1 METYTKQNSLKQ
13 FANTLLRKT
22 QRTEIT
28 KLQTN
33 TVTIRNVY
41 KNKQIIDVA
50 CSGLNRCFFR
60 I

>member
-1 METYTKQNSLKQ
+1 METYIKPNSLKY
-13 FANTLLRKT
+13 FANRLLRKT

-41 KNKQIIDVA
+41 KNKQIIEVA
-50 CSGLNRCFFR
+50 CSGLNRCFSR

>member
-1 METYTKQNSLKQ
+1 METYIKTNSLKLY
-13 FANTLLRKT
+13 ANRLLRKT
-22 QRTEIT
+22 QRIEIT
-28 KLQTN
+28 KLSTN

-50 CSGLNRCFFR
+50 SNGLNRCFFR

>member
-1 METYTKQNSLKQ
+1 METYIKKPSLKS
-13 FANTLLRKT
+13 FANRLLRKA
-22 QRTEIT
+22 QRAEVT

-41 KNKQIIDVA
+41 KNKQIIEVA
-50 CSGLNRCFFR
+50 CSGLNRCFSK

>member
-1 METYTKQNSLKQ
+1 METYTKQNSLKLY
-13 FANTLLRKT
+13 ANRLLRIT

-28 KLQTN
+28 KLSTN

-41 KNKQIIDVA
+41 KNKQIIEVA
-50 CSGLNRCFFR
+50 CNGLNRCFSR

>member
-1 METYTKQNSLKQ
+1 MFLYIKQPTVKALLNR
-13 FANTLLRKT
+13 LLRRT

-28 KLQTN
+28 QLGTN
-33 TVTIRNVY
+33 TVTVRNVY

-50 CSGLNRCFFR
+50 SSNLNRCNYR